1 MRSVCINVE
10 ISAEN
15 QGQADKIMNALLD
28 RKLVTGGQFLHA
40 PARFRWKGEI
50 VDMDYVTIT
59 SFTIDKHKGAIVEA
73 ASELSEESIPM
84 IRFTDFEANPKLQKW
99 IEDTVA

>member
-1 MRSVCINVE
+1 MSKFFNVE

-15 QGQADKIMNALLD
+15 QDQADKIVNALLEK
-28 RKLVTGGQFLHA
+28 KLVTGGQFIHA

-59 SFTIDKHKGAIVEA
+59 SFTVEKHKDAIIRL
-73 ASELSEESIPM
+73 ASEVSKETLPM
-84 IRFTDFEANPKLQKW
+84 IRFTPFEGNPKLQEW
-99 IEDTVA
+99 IEETVA